1 MIYRNALSAVIRC
14 LADECIDTAS
24 KQTWQR
30 LSREIDPE
38 PRTGLRSTAQARLA
52 VDCLVHA
59 RLHRELPPR
68 LWHVLVARYSTHKAR
83 KVEAI
88 GRLVPLLESPAPQL
102 FRYKAV
108 TTWAIPRQ
116 KGRSGKRSTDML
128 VLPAEFYD
136 MNTWD
141 PEGRPEQTRRR
152 WRAGIRKELE
162 AMVDAA
168 LVEVRTIL
176 RDEGLLIDEAT

>member
-1 MIYRNALSAVIRC
+1 MIYRDALSAVIRC
-14 LADECIDTAS
+14 LAEDCIDTAS
-24 KQTWQR
+24 KQAWQR
-30 LSREIDPE
+30 LSRDASPG
-38 PRTGLRSTAQARLA
+38 PRPGPRSTAQERLA
-52 VDCLVHA
+52 LDCLVHA

-68 LWHVLVARYSTHKAR
+68 LWHVLVARYSTHNAR

-88 GRLVPLLESPAPQL
+88 GRLVPQLRSPAPQL

-108 TTWAIPRQ
+108 TTWAIPQQ
-116 KGRSGKRSTDML
+116 KGRSGRRSTDML

-168 LVEVRTIL
+168 LVQVQAIL
-176 RDEGLLIDEAT
+176 QDEGLLIDEAT